1 MDIRLSRDHL
11 PDIKLTISPSLVKAL
26 WISQGFA
33 LLWWLVTLWLRG
45 QEVIVWNDQVISFRA
60 ALAQFG
66 DPFAVPT
73 YVNPPWVLILFA
85 PFALPPLEISTL
97 VQTGLYFAILTG
109 IIFRFGGGLQ
119 AVLITLSS
127 FVALDAVL
135 QLNVDWIVCIGLL
148 VPVAYSGPFL
158 LIKPQLALGY
168 YFAFRPRDWLRAGL
182 YTLPVLLVSL
192 LVWGWWPLAMLEKS
206 QTVIVGR
213 MFNIAPLHLL
223 PWFVSLL
230 VGAGLALHAYRRR
243 DPVIGILA
251 WLFFT
256 PYIALYSLLLA
267 LALAAIR
274 WPLLALIINVSMW
287 VVYGGAIALMLL
299 GIL

>member
-1 MDIRLSRDHL
+1 MDTRLSRERL
-11 PDIKLTISPSLVKAL
+11 LAISPQLAKAL

-33 LLWWLVTLWLRG
+33 LLWWLVTLWLRS

-60 ALAQFG
+60 AVAQFS

-85 PFALPPLEISTL
+85 PFSLPPLAISAL
-97 VQTGLYFAILTG
+97 IQTGLYFAILTA
-109 IIFRFGGGLQ
+109 IIFKFGGGLR
-119 AVLITLSS
+119 VVIVTLSS
-127 FVALDAVL
+127 YVALDAVL
-135 QLNVDWIVCIGLL
+135 QLNVEWIVLIGLL

-182 YTLPVLLVSL
+182 YTLPVLLLSL
-192 LVWGWWPLAMLEKS
+192 LVWGWWPLEMLEKS
-206 QTVIVGR
+206 GSAIVGR

-223 PWFVSLL
+223 PWFVSLAL
-230 VGAGLALHAYRRR
+230 GAGLALYAYRRR
-243 DPVIGILA
+243 DPVTGILA

-256 PYIALYSLLLA
+256 PYIALYSLPLA
-267 LALAAIR
+267 LAMVAIR
-274 WPLLALIINVSMW
+274 WPLLAVIINLSMW
-287 VVYGGAIALMLL
+287 LIYGGAIALMLL
-299 GIL
+299 DIL